1 MQINKGTNTIGSFD
15 KKQKDT
21 TDIISTVTTYKIE
34 AKAPLFLL
42 IWTITGVY
50 PIVRMM
56 KLKQIPLNWTHVV
69 NSFTPILAFVFSIL
83 SLQFNWQIECFE
95 IE

>member
-21 TDIISTVTTYKIE
+21 TNIISTVITYKIE
-34 AKAPLFLL
+34 AKAPAGTYELLLWTDWFTRCGVPLFLL

-56 KLKQIPLNWTHVV
+56 
-69 NSFTPILAFVFSIL
+69 
-83 SLQFNWQIECFE
+83 
-95 IE
+95 